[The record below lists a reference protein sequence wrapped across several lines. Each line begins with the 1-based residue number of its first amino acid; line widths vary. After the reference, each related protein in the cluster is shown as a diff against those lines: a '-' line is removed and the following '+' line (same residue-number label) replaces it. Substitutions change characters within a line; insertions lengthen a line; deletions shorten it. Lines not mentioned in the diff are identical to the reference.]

1 MQTDASIDFTVIGQR
16 VTHFFP
22 WRKRCECHYDDA
34 FWPLKAIKN
43 GHSVIHYLP
52 SCRSKFVRPS
62 FTFGTQMKIFLMKS
76 KSFLTLHKR

>member
-34 FWPLKAIKN
+34 FWPLAIKWTFC
-43 GHSVIHYLP
+43 HSL
-52 SCRSKFVRPS
+52 
-62 FTFGTQMKIFLMKS
+62 
-76 KSFLTLHKR
+76 LTLMSFQIRKTFVHLWNTNEDIFDEIQELSDPT